1 MTAARPSRNDCYIA
15 EEDPLP
21 PEDRSHVPPSTRLV
35 AIYREHRPKIMRFL
49 SRRTAPDRAEDLVQD
64 AFVRLATFNPG
75 RLEAVRSPGPYLRRS
90 AINALCNDA
99 LASERQSAAS
109 HLPIDEVDLLA
120 PDQIRALEAR
130 DTLRRLEE
138 ATLRLRPL
146 TREIF
151 MAHRLDGYSYQE
163 IAERTGLSVKGV
175 EKHMSRAIAKL
186 HRLLAER

>member
-1 MTAARPSRNDCYIA
+1 MQ
-15 EEDPLP
+15 
-21 PEDRSHVPPSTRLV
+21 PSTRLA
-35 AIYREHRPKIMRFL
+35 AIYRQQRPRILRFL
-49 SRRTAPDRAEDLVQD
+49 SGRTAPDRAEDLVQD
-64 AFVRLATFNPG
+64 AFVRLAAFPPDG
-75 RLEAVRSPGPYLRRS
+75 LQAVRSPGPYLRRS
-90 AINALCNDA
+90 AINALCNEA
-99 LASERQSAAS
+99 LLSQRQSANC
-109 HLPIDEVDLLA
+109 HVPVDEVDLVA

-130 DTLRRLEE
+130 DTLRRVEQ